1 VVVTAGV
8 TVAVPFPCVS
18 EQGLHTELPE
28 PSTIDSAVGVLPVI
42 CQARVELCPVVMVVG
57 VAVRVRI
64 NGTVTVTVCG
74 PAVPAGPVA
83 VSEKVV
89 VVATGV
95 VTEPEVGRA
104 PDSSVSV
111 MDGVTETE
119 VAFVVVQVSVVDW
132 PALTEVGLAVNCV
145 ICGGAGAATV
155 TFAVCGEL
163 VPPGPVA
170 TAV

>member
-1 VVVTAGV
+1 MVTAGV

-18 EQGLHTELPE
+18 EQGLHTEFPE
-28 PSTIDSAVGVLPVI
+28 PSTIDSVGVPPVT
-42 CQARVELCPVVMVVG
+42 CQAKVELCPVVMAFG
-57 VAVRVRI
+57 VAVRVSTK
-64 NGTVTVTVCG
+64 GTVTVTVCG
-74 PAVPAGPVA
+74 LEVPAGPVA

-89 VVATGV
+89 VVVTGV
-95 VTEPEVGRA
+95 VTEPEVGRV
-104 PDSSVSV
+104 PESSLSE

-119 VAFVVVQVSVVDW
+119 VALVVVHVSVVDW
-132 PALTEVGLAVNCV
+132 PALTEVGFAVNCV
-145 ICGGAGAATV
+145 ICGGAAAATV

>member
-1 VVVTAGV
+1 
-8 TVAVPFPCVS
+8 
-18 EQGLHTELPE
+18 
-28 PSTIDSAVGVLPVI
+28 
-42 CQARVELCPVVMVVG
+42 MVVG
-57 VAVRVRI
+57 VAVRVST

-89 VVATGV
+89 VVVTGV
-95 VTEPEVGRA
+95 LTEPEVGRT
-104 PDSSVSV
+104 PDSSVSE

-119 VAFVVVQVSVVDW
+119 VALVVVQVSVVDW

-145 ICGGAGAATV
+145 ICGGAAGPTV

-163 VPPGPVA
+163 EPPGPVA

>member
-1 VVVTAGV
+1 M
-8 TVAVPFPCVS
+8 
-18 EQGLHTELPE
+18 
-28 PSTIDSAVGVLPVI
+28 
-42 CQARVELCPVVMVVG
+42 VMVFG
-57 VAVRVRI
+57 VAVRVST
-64 NGTVTVTVCG
+64 NGTVTVTICG

-95 VTEPEVGRA
+95 VTDPEVGSA
-104 PDSSVSV
+104 PESSLSE
-111 MDGVTETE
+111 MDGVTETD
-119 VAFVVVQVSVVDW
+119 VALVVVHVRVVDW

-145 ICGGAGAATV
+145 ICGGAGGVTV
-155 TFAVCGEL
+155 TFAVWGEL

>member
-1 VVVTAGV
+1 
-8 TVAVPFPCVS
+8 
-18 EQGLHTELPE
+18 LHAELPE
-28 PSTIDSAVGVLPVI
+28 PSTIENAVGVPPVI
-42 CQARVELCPVVMVVG
+42 CHTKVEVCPEVIVVG
-57 VAVRVRI
+57 VAVRVSM
-64 NGTVTVTVCG
+64 NGTVTVTNCG

-104 PDSSVSV
+104 PDSSLSE

-119 VAFVVVQVSVVDW
+119 VALVVAHVSVVDW
-132 PALTEVGLAVNCV
+132 PALTEVGVAVNCV
-145 ICGGAGAATV
+145 ICGGAGGVTV